1 MSKSVKGTQTEKN
14 LMTAFAGES
23 QARNRYNYFANA
35 ARSSPTKE
43 GYEQIGNIFNE
54 TAENEKV
61 HARVF
66 LKYLEGGDIEITT
79 TYSALMVKDTKENLK
94 AAADGEKMEWSTTY
108 VNFAKTAR
116 EEGFPDIA
124 DSFEQVAKA
133 EKFHESR
140 FRKLLNNVTNG
151 EVFTKKTAVKWHCSN
166 CGYVYEGTEAP
177 KMCPACKHPQYY
189 YELLV
194 ENY

>member
-79 TYSALMVKDTKENLK
+79 TYPALMVKDTKENLK

-116 EEGFPDIA
+116 DEGFPDIA
-124 DSFEQVAKA
+124 DSFEEVAKA

>member
-66 LKYLEGGDIEITT
+66 LKYLEGGDVEITT
-79 TYSALMVKDTKENLK
+79 TYPALMVKDTKENLK

-116 EEGFPDIA
+116 DEGFPDIA
-124 DSFEQVAKA
+124 DSFEEVAKA

>member
-66 LKYLEGGDIEITT
+66 LKYLEGGDVEITT
-79 TYSALMVKDTKENLK
+79 TYPALMVKDTKENLK

>member
-124 DSFEQVAKA
+124 DSFEEVAKA

>member
-79 TYSALMVKDTKENLK
+79 TYPALMVKDTKENLK

-124 DSFEQVAKA
+124 DSFEEVAKA

>member
-79 TYSALMVKDTKENLK
+79 TYPALMVKDTKENLK

>member
-66 LKYLEGGDIEITT
+66 LKYLEGGDVEITT
-79 TYSALMVKDTKENLK
+79 TYPALMVKDTKENLK

-124 DSFEQVAKA
+124 DSFEEVAKA